1 MALALVLLFGH
12 GGRSAGTVAL
22 VSYLSIEQ
30 QNCNNASIVSIYR
43 TTTATT
49 TGLSNAAMV
58 DGWWSMMV
66 VSGVKN
72 KSVCSR
78 HFAICEDLAPVR
90 MLKC

>member
-66 VSGVKN
+66 VSGVKT
-72 KSVCSR
+72 KVCVLDILPFVKTWPLFDVES
-78 HFAICEDLAPVR
+78 
-90 MLKC
+90 